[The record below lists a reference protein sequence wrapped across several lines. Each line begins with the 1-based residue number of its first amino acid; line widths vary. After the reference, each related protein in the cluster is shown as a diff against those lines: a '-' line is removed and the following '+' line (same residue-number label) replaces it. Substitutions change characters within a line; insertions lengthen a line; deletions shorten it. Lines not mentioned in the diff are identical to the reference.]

1 MAVLVT
7 GEGPQVNKFEQI
19 SPLLLKSGRVGYP
32 GHMYG
37 GRGCRVSRSHVRS
50 PRDSHPKRSQDAP
63 DPRPLVSTRPLQS
76 LDPVPAS

>member
-7 GEGPQVNKFEQI
+7 GEGPQVNTFEQI

-37 GRGCRVSRSHVRS
+37 V
-50 PRDSHPKRSQDAP
+50 PETLTPK
-63 DPRPLVSTRPLQS
+63 DPKTPLT
-76 LDPVPAS
+76 LDL